1 LIIGFRATFINT
13 HLLLP
18 VDMSRWMHERRNDH
32 YHQRAKEE
40 GYRSRASYK
49 LKQIQRRFGVFDG
62 ARHVLD
68 LGAAPGGWLQVAAE
82 YVEEDGLVV
91 GVDLDEIKPLWAPN
105 VVTVV
110 GDMRDPEVQE
120 TVMGLFD
127 GKADV
132 VLSDM
137 APDVIGDW
145 SVDQYRQ
152 IDLARTALR
161 VADRLLKRDGWFV
174 VKIFQGGEHQRFIKE
189 VEAMFEYVKNYKPKA
204 SRKQSAERYIV
215 ARGLKAD
222 RELPQ
227 VRREWEEEEDEGP
240 LPGDQLFQDPGY

>member
-1 LIIGFRATFINT
+1 M
-13 HLLLP
+13 LLP

-49 LKQIQRRFGVFDG
+49 LKQIQNRFGVFDE
-62 ARHVLD
+62 AVYVLD
-68 LGAAPGGWLQVAAE
+68 LGEAPGGWLQVAAE
-82 YVEEDGLVV
+82 HVPEDGLVV
-91 GVDLDEIKPLWAPN
+91 GVDLDEIKPLWQPN

-110 GDMRDPEVQE
+110 GDMRDPAVQE
-120 TVMGLFD
+120 EVIGYFE

-132 VLSDM
+132 ILSDM
-137 APDVIGDW
+137 APNVIGDW

-152 IDLARTALR
+152 IDLARIALR
-161 VADRLLKRDGWFV
+161 IADRLLKPDGWFV
-174 VKIFQGGEHQRFIKE
+174 VKIFQGGEHQRYIKE
-189 VEAMFEYVKNYKPKA
+189 VKAMFEYVKNYKPKA

-215 ARGLKAD
+215 ARGLRPG
-222 RELPQ
+222 RELPR
-227 VRREWEEEEDEGP
+227 VKMSWEDEEDEGP